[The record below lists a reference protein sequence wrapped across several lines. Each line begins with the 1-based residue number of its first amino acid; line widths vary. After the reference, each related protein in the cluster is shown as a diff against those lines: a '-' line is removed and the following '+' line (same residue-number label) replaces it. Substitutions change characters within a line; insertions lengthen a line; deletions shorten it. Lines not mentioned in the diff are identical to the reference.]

1 MKFDPNQHLHLGYY
15 ENNVDLEAVAYKIQ
29 NVAYKIQNGNKWVVF
44 LDHEQDTTLVQKI
57 LNQYD
62 YHEKYGYK
70 IFTIDADDLSYEVG
84 SKLLEE
90 WLKTNNVI

>member
-1 MKFDPNQHLHLGYY
+1 MDKREIWSQSASSFRNF

-29 NVAYKIQNGNKWVVF
+29 NENKWVFF

-57 LNQYD
+57 LDQYD

>member
-1 MKFDPNQHLHLGYY
+1 MKFDSNQHLHLGYY

-29 NVAYKIQNGNKWVVF
+29 NENKWVVF

-57 LNQYD
+57 LNQYN

-70 IFTIDADDLSYEVG
+70 IFTIDADDLSYEAG
-84 SKLLEE
+84 NKLFEAL
-90 WLKTNNVI
+90 LKTNNII

>member
-1 MKFDPNQHLHLGYY
+1 M
-15 ENNVDLEAVAYKIQ
+15 EAVAYKIQ
-29 NVAYKIQNGNKWVVF
+29 NENKWVVF

-90 WLKTNNVI
+90 WLKSMW